1 MTPTFG
7 LTAVARAADA
17 SDSLVRSWFD
27 RGLIPVRPEDR
38 DTDGRASP
46 REISF
51 NTAMQIG
58 IAAELAR
65 LGIAAGR
72 ACRLALSF
80 SDIGHEGR
88 LPGELFTDSATLLVA
103 YPDAPVAQIVRQSE
117 LADIF
122 AHRRATSASV
132 LVLNINSI
140 YRNVAHRLGVPLTD
154 AAML

>member
-27 RGLIPVRPEDR
+27 RNLIPIRPEDR
-38 DTDGRASP
+38 DTNGRANP

-80 SDIGHEGR
+80 SDVGHRGR
-88 LPGELFTDSATLLVA
+88 LPGDLFTDSATFLVA
-103 YPDAPVAQIVRQSE
+103 YPEASAAQIVRQSE
-117 LADIF
+117 LVDIF
-122 AHRRATSASV
+122 GHRHATSASV
-132 LVLNINSI
+132 AVLNVNEI

-154 AAML
+154 AAMF

>member
-1 MTPTFG
+1 MHSTYG

-27 RGLIPVRPEDR
+27 RGLIHVRPEDR

-51 NTAMQIG
+51 NTALQIG
-58 IAAELAR
+58 IAAELVR
-65 LGIAAGR
+65 LGVAAGR

-80 SDIGHEGR
+80 SDIGKDGR

-103 YPDAPVAQIVRQSE
+103 YPDTPTAQVVRQSE
-117 LADIF
+117 LSDVF

-132 LVLNINSI
+132 AILNVNSI
-140 YRNVAHRLGVPLTD
+140 YRNVAHRLGVSLTD